1 MSTKLRK
8 RPSRVT
14 DLDIGKALRHHRTSR
29 RMTQIQFGALIG
41 VSYQQVGKYE
51 TGTDRI
57 AASSA
62 VHLAEQLGISVDDL
76 LGLNGLD
83 GSQRQPRTGQNTP
96 RLNRT
101 DPVPD

>member
-1 MSTKLRK
+1 MSTASIRMSCGLRSYSRAISFKAPTLPHGVFVSTKPRK

-51 TGTDRI
+51 NGTDRI

-62 VHLAEQLGISVDDL
+62 VHLAEQLGISVDD
-76 LGLNGLD
+76 
-83 GSQRQPRTGQNTP
+83 
-96 RLNRT
+96 
-101 DPVPD
+101 

>member
-1 MSTKLRK
+1 MEFVSTKPRK

-14 DLDIGKALRHHRTSR
+14 DLDIGKALHHHRTSR

-41 VSYQQVGKYE
+41 VSYQQ
-51 TGTDRI
+51 
-57 AASSA
+57 
-62 VHLAEQLGISVDDL
+62 LGISVDDL

-83 GSQRQPRTGQNTP
+83 GSQRQSRTGQNTP

-101 DPVPD
+101 DPDPG

>member
-1 MSTKLRK
+1 
-8 RPSRVT
+8 
-14 DLDIGKALRHHRTSR
+14 
-29 RMTQIQFGALIG
+29 MTQIQFGALIG

-76 LGLNGLD
+76 LGLNGLG
-83 GSQRQPRTGQNTP
+83 GSQRQSRTGRNTP